1 MILTT
6 GPRLFCRAAMDRNLN
21 LLALTFDLAVPPLS
35 LLAML
40 VVGIVC
46 LTAACA
52 LLGFSL
58 SALILSGAA
67 LAAFVLA
74 AFLAWLK
81 CGRDVVPIGT
91 VLSIPLYILGK
102 LGLYRIKMFNK
113 TDPQWVRTDRTE
125 SE

>member
-6 GPRLFCRAAMDRNLN
+6 APRLFRRAVMDRNWN

-52 LLGFSL
+52 LLGFAL
-58 SALILSGAA
+58 SALTVSGAA

-74 AFLAWLK
+74 AFLSWLK

-91 VLSIPLYILGK
+91 VISIPLYILGK
-102 LGLYRIKMFNK
+102 LGLYRIKIFNK
-113 TDPQWVRTDRTE
+113 TDAQWVRTDRTE